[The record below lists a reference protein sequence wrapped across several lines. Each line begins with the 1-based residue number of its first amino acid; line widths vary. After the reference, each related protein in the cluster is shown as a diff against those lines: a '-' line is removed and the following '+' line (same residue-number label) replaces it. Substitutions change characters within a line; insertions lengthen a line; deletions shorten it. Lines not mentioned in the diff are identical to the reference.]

1 MASLAQRRRALQAAD
16 ELLNDLDV
24 DQEEP
29 LDVFDVID
37 ALGLWLVF
45 NRLNSLLGAVVPKG
59 DGGIMLTT
67 QRGPAVQRYTAA
79 HEIGHWILDVN
90 EPAFD
95 TEDDIFY
102 PSVDRERLAQ
112 LFAGHLLMP
121 PPLVFATCARH
132 AISSASEATGPA
144 VYLVARD
151 MGASYE
157 ATVRQLTHLDI
168 IDTTRRDYLLS
179 LTPARVKAELCHGH
193 RPTGWVDVWPLDIS
207 SAGSRVQV
215 TEGDELFVALP
226 ENRTT
231 GYRWLTNDEVQ
242 GRAGREAASPP
253 GPFVA
258 DQQDLA
264 SRESL
269 APRRYPGR
277 TAGQINPA
285 LSRVPGNAGSRRILP
300 SLGDA
305 IETAPSAAPEAI
317 ELHRSAVGLAEADLL
332 RVEDRFQAGWAR
344 VVPSAVRD
352 VRRAIAGRQDV
363 ALPDSVVPYLDQ
375 THAAGLAGLNA
386 AVIPVAATGQ
396 RLIALR
402 SAGEGTYS
410 LNLTYT
416 SVVDPLALAAGAYHL
431 DVVISPTPQVQ
442 HRRQLLDID
451 LADGALD
458 EGKSDGVEPS

>member
-16 ELLNDLDV
+16 ALLNDLDV

-29 LDVFDVID
+29 LDVFEMID
-37 ALGLWLVF
+37 RLGLWLVF

-121 PPLVFATCARH
+121 PPLVFATCARYGM
-132 AISSASEATGPA
+132 SSASEATGPT

-151 MGASYE
+151 MGTSYE
-157 ATVRQLTHLDI
+157 ATVRQLTNLDI

-231 GYRWLTNDEVQ
+231 GYRWLTNEEVQ
-242 GRAGREAASPP
+242 GRAGRESAPAPV
-253 GPFVA
+253 PFAA
-258 DQQDLA
+258 DQHDLA

-269 APRRYPGR
+269 APRYPGGA
-277 TAGQINPA
+277 AGQMNTA

-300 SLGDA
+300 SLGGA
-305 IETAPSAAPEAI
+305 IETAQSAAPEAI
-317 ELHRSAVGLAEADLL
+317 ELNRSAVVPGEADLL
-332 RVEDRFQAGWAR
+332 RVEDRFQAGWAT

-363 ALPDSVVPYLDQ
+363 ALPDSVAPYLDQ
-375 THAAGLAGLNA
+375 AHASGSAGLNA

-402 SAGEGTYS
+402 SAGEGTYR

-442 HRRQLLDID
+442 HRRHLLDID